1 MWRAVAPAVAGD
13 LLTSCPKSIQ
23 KLALKTP
30 RSKHKGKPLGRWL
43 SQSLFRYDSSAQ
55 ATKEK

>member
-1 MWRAVAPAVAGD
+1 MAPAVAGD

-43 SQSLFRYDSSAQ
+43 SQWLFRYDSSAQ